1 MKPRPTI
8 DVDRDAQIVALWK
21 GRPSERRR
29 PADVDPFCQWLVD
42 YVPWLVPPGVDSLEQ
57 IRALIQ
63 AHTLQLDDCAED
75 GRRRPRV
82 PKRR

>member
-57 IRALIQ
+57 IRALIH
-63 AHTLQLDDCAED
+63 AHTLQGDEWSDD
-75 GRRRPRV
+75 RRRPRV